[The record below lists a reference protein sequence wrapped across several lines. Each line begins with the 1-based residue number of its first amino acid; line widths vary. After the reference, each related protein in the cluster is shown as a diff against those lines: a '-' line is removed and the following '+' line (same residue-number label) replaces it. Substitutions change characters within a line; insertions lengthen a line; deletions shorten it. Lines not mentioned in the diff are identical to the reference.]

1 MENGGHILIVD
12 DEAQI
17 RRLIRRIL
25 ERCGYRT
32 DEVENGRQ
40 ALEFLQSE
48 PVDLV
53 VTDLRMPDVDG
64 LELLERCRA
73 LYPNTDVIMLTG
85 FGTIQTAVYAMRQG
99 ALDYMTKPFSAAELQ
114 DKVAHCFRQRQRR
127 AAQRSPIE
135 PLLELNR
142 ILSRPID
149 PSKISQ
155 AVIRLIERTFAPVH
169 TQLTLFGSGRVGRRG
184 REDGAFLPDRPEGA
198 IVDVAGD
205 EVDTAAGGPVLTVPL
220 RVGDEEVGVL
230 TLLRRRNE
238 PPFSPEDSRLL
249 HLFAGQIALVF
260 LHADTRQRL
269 WDAFRDLERAYLS
282 PVQTLIDALGLHDA
296 YTRDHSQRV
305 AHYARL
311 LGQRCGL
318 PDDDVERL
326 GIAGLLHDVG
336 KFGIGDGTLR
346 KAGSLTHDELDHVRR
361 HPVMGVRI
369 LEGID
374 ALHDI
379 VPMVRHHHERY
390 DGKGYPD
397 GLAGEDIPLGAR
409 ILAVVDAYDSM
420 TSDRSYRPALSVKEA
435 TKRLLAGAGSQ
446 LDGRLVTEWIA
457 VMDKGSAELEI
468 AGSAEEGRAL
478 HE

>member
-149 PSKISQ
+149 PSKISGGY
-155 AVIRLIERTFAPVH
+155 P
-169 TQLTLFGSGRVGRRG
+169 
-184 REDGAFLPDRPEGA
+184 PDRA
-198 IVDVAGD
+198 
-205 EVDTAAGGPVLTVPL
+205 T
-220 RVGDEEVGVL
+220 
-230 TLLRRRNE
+230 LRR
-238 PPFSPEDSRLL
+238 
-249 HLFAGQIALVF
+249 
-260 LHADTRQRL
+260 
-269 WDAFRDLERAYLS
+269 Y
-282 PVQTLIDALGLHDA
+282 
-296 YTRDHSQRV
+296 
-305 AHYARL
+305 
-311 LGQRCGL
+311 
-318 PDDDVERL
+318 
-326 GIAGLLHDVG
+326 
-336 KFGIGDGTLR
+336 
-346 KAGSLTHDELDHVRR
+346 
-361 HPVMGVRI
+361 
-369 LEGID
+369 
-374 ALHDI
+374 
-379 VPMVRHHHERY
+379 
-390 DGKGYPD
+390 
-397 GLAGEDIPLGAR
+397 IPN
-409 ILAVVDAYDSM
+409 
-420 TSDRSYRPALSVKEA
+420 
-435 TKRLLAGAGSQ
+435 
-446 LDGRLVTEWIA
+446 
-457 VMDKGSAELEI
+457 
-468 AGSAEEGRAL
+468 
-478 HE
+478 